1 MVDLLGMVEMV
12 SLLVWHGG
20 NGRQLNMD
28 MADNVNMMD
37 RIDLV
42 DSIDMVNMPKT
53 FGYFKLLVDT
63 S

>member
-1 MVDLLGMVEMV
+1 
-12 SLLVWHGG
+12 
-20 NGRQLNMD
+20 MD

-53 FGYFKLLVDT
+53 FGYFKLIVDT